1 MLNKIWPMF
10 MIISIIYAIMNGNTD
25 KINASIFSSTQ
36 ETVTLCIT
44 LLGTICLWNGIMK
57 IAEKTKII
65 KKLTRILNPL
75 INFLF
80 PELKTQEKI
89 RNEIAMNM
97 VANILGLGNA
107 ATPLGIKAM
116 KSMQEIN
123 PDKKVLSNSMVTLI
137 VLNTASIQLI
147 PTTVIAIRMSLGS
160 ENPTNIIFPVW
171 IATLCAAVAGLTATK
186 ILIAKSE
193 KIIKNKN
200 EKQKNLIRNKKK
212 N

>member
-36 ETVTLCIT
+36 ETVTLNIT

-160 ENPTNIIFPVW
+160 ESPTNIIFPVW
-171 IATLCAAVAGLTATK
+171 IATLCAAVAGITATK

-193 KIIKNKN
+193 KIKKT
-200 EKQKNLIRNKKK
+200 NKK
-212 N
+212 